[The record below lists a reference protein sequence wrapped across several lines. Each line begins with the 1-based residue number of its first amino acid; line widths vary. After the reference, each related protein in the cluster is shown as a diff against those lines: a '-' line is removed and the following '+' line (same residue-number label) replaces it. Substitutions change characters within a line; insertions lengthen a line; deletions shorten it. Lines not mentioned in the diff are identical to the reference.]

1 MIWLLL
7 FLPILLAVGALWEWR
22 AGGAFSRR
30 HRPPGR
36 MVALGEGRALH
47 LLCEGEDGPTIV
59 VEQGLGEPSL
69 LWRPIQSE
77 ARSFSRFCLYD
88 RSGSLW
94 SPPVSGSRS
103 VEARAGDLHAR
114 LHQAGL
120 PGPYILVAHSY
131 GGLVVRAFAAR
142 YPRETAGLVMVDAIE
157 ESIAFHSDYQRF
169 LRRARP
175 FVALLRAAAAVGLI
189 RLFANLFGG
198 RIKDEADA
206 AMRAA
211 TARPAFYRAIA
222 GELASLRGPVRDFG
236 NLGDLPLIVITHGKP
251 FPGPFAALEP
261 FWRPGQER
269 LAARS
274 SRGELWVA
282 ENSNHMIAA
291 DEPALVIE
299 ALRRVA
305 EMAAA
310 RPDSSAADG

>member
-1 MIWLLL
+1 MLWLLL
-7 FLPILLAVGALWEWR
+7 SLLVLLLVGALWEWR
-22 AGGAFSRR
+22 AGRAFSRR

-36 MVALGEGRALH
+36 MVALGDGRALH

-69 LWRPIQSE
+69 LWRPIQGE
-77 ARSFSRFCLYD
+77 AQSFSCFCLYD
-88 RSGSLW
+88 RPGSLW
-94 SPPVSGSRS
+94 SPPVAGSRS
-103 VEARAGDLHAR
+103 VEARAGDLHAL
-114 LHQAGL
+114 LHGAGL
-120 PGPYILVAHSY
+120 PGPYILAAHSY
-131 GGLVVRAFAAR
+131 GGLVARAFAAR
-142 YPRETAGLVMVDAIE
+142 YPREMAGLVMVDAIE
-157 ESIAFHSDYQRF
+157 ESIAFHPDYQRF

-198 RIKDEADA
+198 RVKDEADA

-211 TARPAFYRAIA
+211 TARPAFYRSIA
-222 GELASLRGPVRDFG
+222 DELASLRGPARNFG
-236 NLGDLPLIVITHGKP
+236 SLGDLPLIVITHGKP

-291 DEPALVIE
+291 DEPALVIA

-310 RPDSSAADG
+310 GPESSAAAG